1 MGHERMSV
9 LPKTKKWRDIF
20 EQIAGRQVS
29 DIEIEDITQKT
40 IQNVRSRFRHIER
53 DSGVLG
59 TFQFLVNL
67 AVASR
72 EENPQVWLLNI
83 GIELPNNPTP
93 LSFAK
98 AVNAYIASQK
108 DSFEYSGIA
117 QKAASEAISIWYD
130 QNYVNSPSLLESL
143 KDPFEV
149 WRKAGNGAGFCEL
162 SRLFFAKFTQGYL
175 EYFLEREIS
184 AALGSIDER
193 IKFGQYLENTLMP
206 FLQMPLKQQRLHSLS
221 QQVGLINMLKK
232 VFLIKKK
239 FKVFYGALLER
250 CVRNCN
256 GRGIKSEKRPSTN
269 CTM

>member
-20 EQIAGRQVS
+20 EQIAERRVS

-53 DSGVLG
+53 DNGVLG
-59 TFQFLVNL
+59 TFQFLVYL

-72 EENPQVWLLNI
+72 EENPQAWLLDI

-98 AVNAYIASQK
+98 AVNAYVASQK
-108 DSFEYSGIA
+108 GSFEYGGIA

-130 QNYVNSPSLLESL
+130 QNHVSSLSLLDSL
-143 KDPFEV
+143 EDPFEV

-162 SRLFFAKFTQGYL
+162 SRLFFAKIYT
-175 EYFLEREIS
+175 
-184 AALGSIDER
+184 R
-193 IKFGQYLENTLMP
+193 IFRV
-206 FLQMPLKQQRLHSLS
+206 FSLK
-221 QQVGLINMLKK
+221 
-232 VFLIKKK
+232 
-239 FKVFYGALLER
+239 
-250 CVRNCN
+250 
-256 GRGIKSEKRPSTN
+256 EKLRQL
-269 CTM
+269 

>member
-9 LPKTKKWRDIF
+9 LPQTKKWRDIF
-20 EQIAGRQVS
+20 EQIAGRHVS
-29 DIEIEDITQKT
+29 DTEIEDITQKT

-72 EENPQVWLLNI
+72 EENPQVWLLDI

-98 AVNAYIASQK
+98 AVNAYVASQK

-130 QNYVNSPSLLESL
+130 QNHVNSLSLLDSL

-162 SRLFFAKFTQGYL
+162 SRLFFGKFTQGYL

-193 IKFGQYLENTLMP
+193 IKFGQYLEKHIDAISSNAFETAKITQSFAAGWFNQHTKKGIP
-206 FLQMPLKQQRLHSLS
+206 SKKEVQGFLWHAFGKMREELQRESS
-221 QQVGLINMLKK
+221 KK
-232 VFLIKKK
+232 
-239 FKVFYGALLER
+239 
-250 CVRNCN
+250 
-256 GRGIKSEKRPSTN
+256 
-269 CTM
+269 